1 MENRKHSK
9 FSRFLIGLFALLLA
23 LMIGYNFI
31 FVEPVGVLKNNS
43 LILILIIVV
52 VILSESFDNFSISK
66 VLTISRK
73 LEETKNENE
82 KLEKKNAQLI
92 NQLISMT
99 NNEQKQSSTNV
110 FGDYY
115 TDRPNKQKKI
125 DNEKN
130 VQDLLD
136 QIGNSIV
143 ISSMEESI
151 KNALIEKGLDTTS
164 ETSIVLIR
172 HLAGTQL
179 LLGFERIHK
188 FIFGS
193 QLNLLRELNLIAP
206 EGFTKQEIEDY
217 FENVKDEFPN
227 SFSGW
232 DIKKYLVYLF
242 SNILLVKNQEKI
254 HITNLGQE
262 YLNWIEENNISDRK
276 PL

>member
-1 MENRKHSK
+1 MKKRKLSK
-9 FSRFLIGLFALLLA
+9 YSRFLIGLFAFLLA

-31 FVEPVGVLKNNS
+31 FIAPVGVVKNNN
-43 LILILIIVV
+43 LILILIILII
-52 VILSESFDNFSISK
+52 ILSESFDNFSIGK
-66 VLTISRK
+66 VFTMSRK
-73 LEETKNENE
+73 LEDSKNENE
-82 KLEKKNAQLI
+82 KLEKKNTQLI
-92 NQLISMT
+92 NQLISIT

-115 TDRPNKQKKI
+115 TDKPNKQKKI

-130 VQDLLD
+130 VQDLHD

-151 KNALIEKGLDTTS
+151 KKELITKGLDTTA

-179 LLGFERIHK
+179 LLALERIHK

-217 FENVKDEFPN
+217 FENVKDEFSN

-232 DIKKYLVYLF
+232 DVKKYLVYLF
-242 SNILLVKNQEKI
+242 SNILIVKNEDKI

-262 YLNWIEENNISDRK
+262 YLNWIDENNISDRK

>member
-1 MENRKHSK
+1 MDNKKLSNFSK
-9 FSRFLIGLFALLLA
+9 FLISVFAILLTA
-23 LMIGYNFI
+23 MIGYNFI
-31 FVEPVGVLKNNS
+31 FIEPVGVLKNGN
-43 LILILIIVV
+43 LILIFIILII
-52 VILSESFDNFSISK
+52 ILSESFDNFSIGK
-66 VLTISRK
+66 LLTISRK
-73 LEETKNENE
+73 LDETKKENE
-82 KLEKKNAQLI
+82 KLEYKNNQLI
-92 NQLISMT
+92 NQLISIT
-99 NNEQKQSSTNV
+99 SNEQKQTSTNV

-115 TDRPNKQKKI
+115 SDRPNRQRKI

-130 VQDLLD
+130 VQELLD
-136 QIGNSIV
+136 RIGNSIV

-151 KNALIEKGLDTTS
+151 KKELNDRGLDINS
-164 ETSIVLIR
+164 ETSTVLIR

-179 LLGFERIHK
+179 LLGFERIHSL
-188 FIFGS
+188 IFGS

-232 DIKKYLVYLF
+232 DVKKYLIYLF
-242 SNILLVKNQEKI
+242 SNILIVKNENKI

>member
-1 MENRKHSK
+1 MDRKLST
-9 FSRFLIGLFALLLA
+9 FSRFLIAFFAFLLA

-31 FVEPVGVLKNNS
+31 FVEPIGVLKNNN
-43 LILILIIVV
+43 LILIVIILII
-52 VILSESFDNFSISK
+52 ILSESFDNFSIGK
-66 VLTISRK
+66 FLTISRK
-73 LEETKNENE
+73 LEESKNENE

-92 NQLISMT
+92 NQLISIT

-115 TDRPNKQKKI
+115 TERPNKQKKI

-130 VQDLLD
+130 VQELLD

-143 ISSMEESI
+143 IESMEKNI
-151 KNALIEKGLDTTS
+151 KNTLITKGLDTTS
-164 ETSIVLIR
+164 ETSTVLIR

-179 LLGFERIHK
+179 LLGFERTHK
-188 FIFGS
+188 YIFGS

-206 EGFTKQEIEDY
+206 EGFTNKEIEDY
-217 FENVKDEFPN
+217 FENVKDEFSN

-232 DIKKYLVYLF
+232 DVKKYLVYLF
-242 SNILLVKNQEKI
+242 SNILIVKNEDKI

-262 YLNWIEENNISDRK
+262 YLNWIEENNINDRK

>member
-1 MENRKHSK
+1 MKKRKLSK
-9 FSRFLIGLFALLLA
+9 YSRFLIGLFAFLLA

-31 FVEPVGVLKNNS
+31 FIAPVGVVKNNN
-43 LILILIIVV
+43 LILILIILII
-52 VILSESFDNFSISK
+52 ILSESFDNFSIGK
-66 VLTISRK
+66 VFTMSRK
-73 LEETKNENE
+73 LEDSKNENE
-82 KLEKKNAQLI
+82 KLEKKNTQLI
-92 NQLISMT
+92 NQLISIT

-115 TDRPNKQKKI
+115 TDKPNKQKKI

-130 VQDLLD
+130 VQDLLN

-151 KNALIEKGLDTTS
+151 KKELITKGLDTTA

-179 LLGFERIHK
+179 LLALERIHK

-217 FENVKDEFPN
+217 FENVKDEFSN

-232 DIKKYLVYLF
+232 DVKKYLVYLF
-242 SNILLVKNQEKI
+242 SNILIVKNEDKI

-262 YLNWIEENNISDRK
+262 YLNWIDENNISDRK

>member
-1 MENRKHSK
+1 MKKRKLSK
-9 FSRFLIGLFALLLA
+9 YSRFLIGLFAFLLA

-31 FVEPVGVLKNNS
+31 FIAPVGVVKNNN
-43 LILILIIVV
+43 LILILIILII
-52 VILSESFDNFSISK
+52 ILSESFDNFSIGK
-66 VLTISRK
+66 VFAMSRK
-73 LEETKNENE
+73 LEDSKNENE
-82 KLEKKNAQLI
+82 KLEKKNTQLI
-92 NQLISMT
+92 NQLISIT

-115 TDRPNKQKKI
+115 TDKPNKQKKI

-130 VQDLLD
+130 VQDLLN

-151 KNALIEKGLDTTS
+151 KKELITKGLDTTA

-179 LLGFERIHK
+179 LLALERIHK

-217 FENVKDEFPN
+217 FENVKDEFSN

-232 DIKKYLVYLF
+232 DVKKYLVYLF
-242 SNILLVKNQEKI
+242 SNILIVKNEDKI

-262 YLNWIEENNISDRK
+262 YLNWIDENNISDRK

>member
-1 MENRKHSK
+1 MKKRKLSK
-9 FSRFLIGLFALLLA
+9 YSRFLIGLFAFLLA

-31 FVEPVGVLKNNS
+31 FIAPVGVVKNNN
-43 LILILIIVV
+43 LILILIILII
-52 VILSESFDNFSISK
+52 ILSESFDNFSIGK
-66 VLTISRK
+66 VFTMSRK
-73 LEETKNENE
+73 LEDSKNENE
-82 KLEKKNAQLI
+82 KLEKKNTQLI
-92 NQLISMT
+92 NQLISIT

-115 TDRPNKQKKI
+115 TDKPNKQKKI

-130 VQDLLD
+130 VQDLLN

-151 KNALIEKGLDTTS
+151 KKELITKGLDTTA

-188 FIFGS
+188 LIFGS

-217 FENVKDEFPN
+217 FEDIKDEFQN

-232 DIKKYLVYLF
+232 DTKKYLVYLF
-242 SNILLVKNQEKI
+242 SNILIVKNEDKI

-262 YLNWIEENNISDRK
+262 YLNWIEENNINDKK

>member
-1 MENRKHSK
+1 MDRKLST
-9 FSRFLIGLFALLLA
+9 FSRFLIAFFAFLLA

-31 FVEPVGVLKNNS
+31 FVEPIGVLKNNN
-43 LILILIIVV
+43 LILIVIILII
-52 VILSESFDNFSISK
+52 ILSESFDNFSIGK
-66 VLTISRK
+66 FLTISRK
-73 LEETKNENE
+73 LEDSKNENE

-92 NQLISMT
+92 NQIISIT
-99 NNEQKQSSTNV
+99 SNEQKQSSTNV

-130 VQDLLD
+130 VQELLD

-143 ISSMEESI
+143 IESMEKNI
-151 KNALIEKGLDTTS
+151 KSALITKGLDTTS
-164 ETSIVLIR
+164 ETSTVLIR

-179 LLGFERIHK
+179 LLGFERTHK
-188 FIFGS
+188 YIFGS
-193 QLNLLRELNLIAP
+193 QLSLLRELNLIAP
-206 EGFTKQEIEDY
+206 EGFTNKEIEDY
-217 FENVKDEFPN
+217 FENVKDEFSN

-232 DIKKYLVYLF
+232 DVKKYLAYLF
-242 SNILLVKNQEKI
+242 SSILIVKNDEKI

-262 YLNWIEENNISDRK
+262 YLNWIEENNINDRK